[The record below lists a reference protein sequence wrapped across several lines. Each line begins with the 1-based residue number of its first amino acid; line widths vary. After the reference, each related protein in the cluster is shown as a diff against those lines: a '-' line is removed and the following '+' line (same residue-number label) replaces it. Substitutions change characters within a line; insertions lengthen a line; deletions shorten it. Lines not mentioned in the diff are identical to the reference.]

1 MPILMKGWKVSASS
15 QAIFQF
21 ASTPPP
27 SLPLEDCSKMQIPC
41 FIVLSIRFRCL
52 SLAQEP
58 LGAFPFPTSPSHF
71 HWYLSPQQLQTKLHL
86 LSLISAGASA
96 RKATPS
102 FMWLLLTCSLRI
114 SSASPVLGAF
124 PALGIQLGSPPLGF
138 RSPQCS
144 SPLRHLS
151 HCVVIAQ
158 LLCPPSLD
166 KKPPAGRN
174 PLFSLSTSSVST
186 TVVGT
191 HRWPHKCWRLEKVS
205 L

>member
-1 MPILMKGWKVSASS
+1 
-15 QAIFQF
+15 
-21 ASTPPP
+21 
-27 SLPLEDCSKMQIPC
+27 MQIQC
-41 FIVLSIRFRCL
+41 FIVLSIRFRRL

-58 LGAFPFPTSPSHF
+58 LGVSPLSHLSIPFSLVPFPTAAANKTPPALSHLCWCF
-71 HWYLSPQQLQTKLHL
+71 CPESHPLLHV
-86 LSLISAGASA
+86 
-96 RKATPS
+96 ATPYMLS
-102 FMWLLLTCSLRI
+102 ENQFSITCAGRFPCSGD
-114 SSASPVLGAF
+114 SA
-124 PALGIQLGSPPLGF
+124 GSPPLGF
-138 RSPQCS
+138 HSPQCS
-144 SPLRHLS
+144 SPLWHLS